1 MCLRTRYAPFGA
13 SDLYKEGFIMH
24 DTFYQEVVTVP
35 KNSKRKSRPI
45 RLFSAAT
52 ILLIL
57 TLSVAC
63 GSFKAG
69 APDSITGNWTCEE
82 YASDGETNTGFYEMY
97 IKKDGTFS
105 LYDAGAGNPGIS
117 GKMGNGTDNTVECR
131 FNTDDFD
138 PPFCWDIDS
147 SGDTFKYSAEGDSLK
162 LTHNGITLSF
172 RRKPEEDEELFIP
185 EPIDSLISF
194 TLPKEFKADME
205 YPYAGEDGN
214 PTVEIA
220 YTSDTKGYFAA
231 GIFSYK
237 GWDCLGDTNSTI
249 DLDEYLDALKNPRQ
263 VNVGGKTGYYGTRES
278 DDMPDMV
285 AIVYVEHKDY
295 VFEFRLTNSDE
306 QVTKAQTEEFLK
318 VLSTLEFKF

>member
-1 MCLRTRYAPFGA
+1 MY
-13 SDLYKEGFIMH
+13 
-24 DTFYQEVVTVP
+24 DTFCPEGITVP
-35 KNSKRKSRPI
+35 KNLKGKSRPI
-45 RLFSAAT
+45 RLFAVAT

-82 YASDGETNTGFYEMY
+82 YASDGETDTGFYEMY

-117 GKMGNGTDNTVECR
+117 GKMGNGTENTVECR

-147 SGDTFKYSAEGDSLK
+147 SGDTFKYSDEGDSLK

-172 RRKPEEDEELFIP
+172 HRKPEEDEELFIP

-249 DLDEYLDALKNPRQ
+249 DLSDSIKALSGMKE
-263 VNVGGKTGYYGTRES
+263 VNVGGKTGFYGTRES

-295 VFEFRLTNSDE
+295 VFEFRLTNGDE
-306 QVTKAQTEEFLK
+306 QITDEQINGFKQI
-318 VLSTLEFKF
+318 LSLVEFKY